1 VLTPTLKN
9 ETIKV
14 SRLVAEY
21 RAGRIVIPEF
31 QRDYVWPKSKAPK
44 LIDSLYRNFPV
55 STLLFWQSSDS
66 PRARRSSPK
75 PRGGRTMNW
84 LIDGQQ
90 RVMTLARVMSGDEGR
105 LTDRSGLLALYV
117 ACLNRGIKDFFTGQ
131 KVLLHDEI
139 DRHHILPRRQ
149 FAEAVR
155 SRADTVANVAFVTSD
170 VNRAISFTGPEV
182 YLAEIDKKILM
193 SQCIPQESR
202 LWRIKL
208 AESFFA
214 ARRTLLAQSFNEF
227 VTNALSGRRL

>member
-1 VLTPTLKN
+1 VDCPHVLTPTLKN

-14 SRLVAEY
+14 SKLVAEY

-90 RVMTLARVMSGDEGR
+90 RVMTLARVMSGDEGIEVVFNPE
-105 LTDRSGLLALYV
+105 TDRFS
-117 ACLNRGIKDFFTGQ
+117 N
-131 KVLLHDEI
+131 
-139 DRHHILPRRQ
+139 
-149 FAEAVR
+149 
-155 SRADTVANVAFVTSD
+155 ANVVTRKD
-170 VNRAISFTGPEV
+170 PTWVKVADLFDDATYRALRYELPAS
-182 YLAEIDKKILM
+182 
-193 SQCIPQESR
+193 SR
-202 LWRIKL
+202 SPLK
-208 AESFFA
+208 
-214 ARRTLLAQSFNEF
+214 
-227 VTNALSGRRL
+227 ALSV